1 MSTLETVKNILAE
14 KIDVSTLNENDSLTS
29 LGLDYLDLAEVMIS
43 IEDQLGIEFTSG
55 EILELKT
62 LKDVLDLIESK
73 TK

>member
-29 LGLDYLDLAEVMIS
+29 LGLDSLDLAEVMIS